1 MQCGGCTDLPASEGE
16 RRRAARRIMRE
27 AHVEVIDDYI
37 HMGTPL
43 TDGMGWIDPD
53 LLSCKEKNNMR
64 NVDAELLEDYES
76 CKNA

>member
-1 MQCGGCTDLPASEGE
+1 
-16 RRRAARRIMRE
+16 MRE

-37 HMGTPL
+37 HMGIPL

-76 CKNA
+76 CKNASTGKSTCGVLELTKLWGVVK